1 MIVKIRSARFEDA
14 ALIYQLI
21 QAKAEFDRR
30 IGAYSG
36 TVQTTVE
43 KVQQNIFSD
52 RPFAFVLLAEAEGS
66 IIGFA
71 LYGFRYSS
79 FVGQPSIWLD
89 DLFITPKMRSHGAGT
104 MLMNRLQQI
113 AQDNYCSHLAWTADA
128 RNTRGLEFYY
138 RLGAKISEQR
148 GDRCFLN
155 WKIS

>member
-1 MIVKIRSARFEDA
+1 MIVKIRSAISEDA
-14 ALIYQLI
+14 ALIYRLI
-21 QAKAEFDRR
+21 QFKAEFDRQ

-36 TVQTTVE
+36 TVKTSVE
-43 KVQQNIFSD
+43 KIQQTIFSD
-52 RPFAFVLLAEAEGS
+52 RPFAFVLLAEVKAS
-66 IIGFA
+66 TVGFA

-89 DLFITPKMRSHGAGT
+89 DLFVTPKMRSHGAGT

-113 AQDNYCSHLAWTADA
+113 AQDNHCSHLAWTADA